1 MFILYIFLN
10 MFIFTSIPGSL
21 IFDKFRDTR
30 GKKQLLDE
38 TKMQIS
44 LIVAFITLG
53 EENYQ
58 VNIQQMIKFLLHFYE
73 RRVRYVDTITELL
86 LKLNTNDY
94 PSIVPIK

>member
-1 MFILYIFLN
+1 MIFITYILGTYDSYPDNQIPAIEENNWYYCMFILYIFLN

-21 IFDKFRDTR
+21 IFDRFRETK

-53 EENYQ
+53 
-58 VNIQQMIKFLLHFYE
+58 
-73 RRVRYVDTITELL
+73 
-86 LKLNTNDY
+86 
-94 PSIVPIK
+94 

>member
-1 MFILYIFLN
+1 

-21 IFDKFRDTR
+21 IFDKFRETK

-58 VNIQQMIKFLLHFYE
+58 LDVQKMIKFLLHFYE
-73 RRVRYVDTITELL
+73 KRVRYVDNIT
-86 LKLNTNDY
+86 
-94 PSIVPIK
+94 

>member
-1 MFILYIFLN
+1 

-44 LIVAFITLG
+44 LIIAFITLG
-53 EENYQ
+53 EESYQ
-58 VNIQQMIKFLLHFYE
+58 LDIQKMIKFLLHFYGK
-73 RRVRYVDTITELL
+73 RVRFVDNITELL
-86 LKLNTNDY
+86 LKMNTNDY
-94 PSIVPIK
+94 PSIVSIP

>member
-44 LIVAFITLG
+44 LIIAFITLG
-53 EENYQ
+53 EESYQ
-58 VNIQQMIKFLLHFYE
+58 LDIQKMIKFLLHFYGK
-73 RRVRYVDTITELL
+73 RVRFVDNITELL
-86 LKLNTNDY
+86 LKMNTNDY
-94 PSIVPIK
+94 PSIVSIP